1 MAVRRKHIRAVA
13 ETLLEKRNIVDAPV
27 PVNIIAESLGLE
39 VREEQADEDLSGFLY
54 RDMEARTAI
63 VGVNASH
70 SSKRKRFT
78 IAHELGHFLL
88 HEGVTV
94 HFDGQ
99 KPGITLN
106 LRGVEAAMGTN
117 DDEKEANLFAAELLM
132 PAKFLERDLQN
143 FNSDL
148 MDDNALSELAEKY
161 NVSVQALT
169 FRLAN
174 LGYIEL

>member
-13 ETLLEKRNIVDAPV
+13 ETLLDKHGITEGPV
-27 PVNIIAESLGLE
+27 PVDTIVKSLGVE
-39 VREEQADEDLSGFLY
+39 VCEEQADDDLSGFLY
-54 RDMEARTAI
+54 RDMEARTAVI
-63 VGVNASH
+63 GVNASH
-70 SSKRKRFT
+70 SLKRKRFT
-78 IAHELGHFLL
+78 VAHELGHFVL

-106 LRGVEAAMGTN
+106 LRGAEAAMGTN
-117 DDEKEANLFAAELLM
+117 DNEKEANLFAAELLM
-132 PAKFLERDLQN
+132 PVRFLERDLQN

-148 MDDNALSELAEKY
+148 MDEDALAEFAKKY
-161 NVSVQALT
+161 QVSVQALT